1 MRTDIGVQNPVSYAI
16 WPMIILAVI
25 IAGIIGYAIVN
36 YFLNKKK
43 KKRKPKPVGVRKPPL
58 DISVLKR
65 KYLDELESLRAEFTS
80 EKIDLREGFQQMSS
94 IIRHFVFEA
103 TGIQVQ
109 NYTLDEIRTANL
121 PELEAFVAEY
131 YNPEFAKMSRGDF
144 VESMSKTKRVI
155 EQWK

>member
-43 KKRKPKPVGVRKPPL
+43 KKRKPKPVVVRKPPL

-65 KYLDELESLRAEFTS
+65 KYLDELESLRVEFTS

-103 TGIQVQ
+103 TGI
-109 NYTLDEIRTANL
+109 
-121 PELEAFVAEY
+121 
-131 YNPEFAKMSRGDF
+131 
-144 VESMSKTKRVI
+144 
-155 EQWK
+155 